1 MLHEAGV
8 PEEAISIHW
17 VPGSYELP
25 LGAQWLADRDD
36 IDGVICIGS
45 VIRGETA
52 HFDYVCSAAAQGIL
66 RVNQD
71 SGKPVM
77 FCVLT
82 DDTRE
87 QAAARIGGEHGNKGV
102 EAAVGLVEHARPST
116 DPLSL
121 SIMKHCIAISLALF
135 ALATTIFLGSIP
147 RAGNKKPIIPWTRWT
162 RRFTNTMGK

>member
-1 MLHEAGV
+1 MPNGAHFKVGIVVSEWNSTYTGGMLAGAQDVLRDAGV
-8 PEEAISIHW
+8 LDHSVAVHW

-25 LGAQWLADRDD
+25 LGAQWLAERDD

-71 SGKPVM
+71 TGKPVM

-82 DDTRE
+82 DDTPE
-87 QAAARIGGEHGNKGV
+87 QAAARSGGEHGNKGV
-102 EAAVGLVEHARPST
+102 EAAVGL
-116 DPLSL
+116 LK
-121 SIMKHCIAISLALF
+121 MLALRSS
-135 ALATTIFLGSIP
+135 L
-147 RAGNKKPIIPWTRWT
+147 
-162 RRFTNTMGK
+162 